1 MKNLI
6 LASLCAL
13 FATTGLVANPD
24 NPKKPKKV
32 KLSKMDK
39 EFLSKQADGMYAK
52 FETSKGDI
60 YCALEFKK
68 TPMTVANFV
77 GLAEGSIKNSMKAE
91 GVPYYD
97 GLVFHRVIPNFMIQ
111 GGCPNGTGAGSPG
124 YSFPD
129 ETDTSLTHSG
139 PGILSMANSDPQG
152 SKAAYSNKGNSNG
165 SQFFIT
171 HVKTQWLDGFHTV
184 FGHVISGQDVVNK
197 IAGNDTIKHVV
208 ILRKGKEAEAFD
220 APKVFETEK
229 AGAAAKAEAKAKAAK
244 EAMEKTLN
252 ETYGGA
258 QTTAS
263 GLRYIV
269 QKEGTGAAPKATD
282 QVTVHYTGY
291 LLDGT
296 KFDSSV
302 DRGQPATFPLNQVI
316 PGWTEGLQLMKEG
329 GKTKLIIPSE
339 LGYGANG
346 AGGVIPPNAW
356 LVFDVE
362 LIKVN

>member
-1 MKNLI
+1 MKKIL
-6 LASLCAL
+6 LASLCAV
-13 FATTGLVANPD
+13 FAAVSFAANPD
-24 NPKKPKKV
+24 KPKKPKKV

-39 EFLSKQADGMYAK
+39 EFLSKQPDGMYAK
-52 FETSKGDI
+52 FETSKGNI
-60 YCALEFKK
+60 YCNLEFKK

-77 GLAEGSIKNSMKAE
+77 GLAEGSIKNNAKAE
-91 GVPYYD
+91 GTPYYD
-97 GLVFHRVIPNFMIQ
+97 GLKFHRVIPNFMIQ
-111 GGCPNGTGAGSPG
+111 GGCPLGNGTSGPG
-124 YSFPD
+124 YTFPD
-129 ETDTSLTHSG
+129 EIDASLKHTG
-139 PGILSMANSDPQG
+139 PGILSMANAGP
-152 SKAAYSNKGNSNG
+152 ATNG

-171 HVKTQWLDGFHTV
+171 HVKTDWLDGKHTV
-184 FGHVISGQDVVNK
+184 FGNVVEGQEVVNK
-197 IAGNDTIKHVV
+197 IVGDDTIKHILV
-208 ILRKGKEAEAFD
+208 LRKGKEAEAFD
-220 APKVFETEK
+220 AAKVFETEK
-229 AGAAAKAEAKAKAAK
+229 AGAASKAEAKAKAAK

-263 GLRYIV
+263 GLRYITE
-269 QKEGTGAAPKATD
+269 KEGTGSAPKATD